1 MFRATLAVLAT
12 LSLTALC
19 QSADLKPDTYLV
31 GVAEIDITPKDPIRM
46 NGFGSRRDEFVGVN
60 HPVYARAISI
70 RHADDDEPLVLMT
83 VDVLGIT
90 AEHRAE
96 LVKRLQ
102 GKVTSERLAITA
114 THTHCGPMVSG
125 ANPTLFGVPIPDEH
139 LKHIDAYTATYL
151 DKLEQAALTALK
163 DPKPAHLYWGV
174 GTVGF
179 AKNRRPQ
186 PNGPTDHDL
195 PVLVVKDAKTATVRA
210 VYTGYACHC
219 TSLTHNKISG
229 DWAGYAAAGIGQAFP
244 GAVGLVS
251 IGCGADQNPDA
262 REPTDKDEAA
272 IVRGRMIVDEVKR
285 LAGGF
290 LAPIHGKPVCT
301 LKSISLPLADHPD
314 RKGWEKLA
322 EQKNAIGHHAR
333 VQLAK
338 LDKGEKL
345 ITSIDYPIQ
354 TWAFGESLAMVHL
367 PGEVVVDY
375 GLRLKGELDR
385 SRVWV
390 TGYANNNPC
399 YIPSERILKEGGY
412 EGGGA
417 MVYYDVPTMF
427 KPGLEEPIVK
437 EVKAQLPKFASPT
450 DASKLGGTKPFSPQ
464 QSLATLRVGAKMT
477 VDLVAAEPLVS
488 DPVAIAFGPDGKLW
502 VAEMLDYPSGKSGK
516 FEPGGRVRVLE
527 DTNGDGTFDTATTF
541 LDGLPFPTGVLP
553 YRTGVLVCAAP
564 DILYAEDTNADGKAD
579 KVTKLFS
586 GFGTGNY
593 QARVNGLAYGLDGWV
608 YGSCGLFGGEI
619 TSSKTGKKLALGD
632 RDFRINPDSGEIEPA
647 AGRTQQGRVRN
658 DWGDWFGCDNSNL
671 AWHYPLADHLVKRN
685 PFVPPPNPVVNL
697 APDNKLFPAR
707 APQLFNLSGA
717 GGRATA
723 ACGIGV
729 YRDAKLGAEF
739 TGNVFTCEPVN
750 LVVTRRVLKAN
761 GSTFTAERAA
771 AETDKEF
778 LAGTDPWFR
787 PVMATTGP
795 DGGLWVADMYR
806 FVIEHPRWIPPGE
819 LAKVDA
825 RAGAGLGRIYRVRPE
840 GDKPKAWPRLDKM
853 TTAELVAALDSPNG
867 WQRDMATEMLVW
879 KGDNKAALPLLKK
892 MVTESKRPEARLH
905 ALVTIDRLGESISDV
920 AKAALADPHSG
931 VRRQAVRLA
940 EELAYID
947 VNICAAVCK
956 LADDTDPLVRL
967 EVACAIATMRNE
979 LIAETLAK
987 LAVKDANDP
996 YIIAAVVGSL
1006 NRSTFS
1012 DFIARPELKELAA
1025 SPLLP
1030 KLITTAVGLS
1040 DDKALS
1046 VLLARVTTASD
1057 GKYAAWQFVAA
1068 ESVLDAWQRA
1078 AKGKEPPAD
1087 VVAMFAVAR
1096 TVATDAKAT
1105 DDVRAAAVRLLGR
1118 EKAKLADDIA
1128 TLSTLLGAKTPA
1140 PVQAAA
1146 VVSLARTADDKAAE
1160 ALMKGWGGYTPT
1172 VQGQVIS
1179 ALLGRP
1185 AWVPKVLENLGNG
1198 TLPPS
1203 AVSPGTRQALLTSPD
1218 AKVRSLAEKAFA
1230 GGVNADRAK
1239 VIAQYQQQLPKA
1251 GDVAKGKAVFA
1262 KTCAACHKLDG
1273 VGHSVGPDLAALANK
1288 SPEYMLAEILDPNR
1302 NLDNRYLEYV
1312 VNTTDGR
1319 TLNGLLANESA
1330 AGVTL
1335 RQADGKEVTV
1345 LRADFDGFK
1354 SLGRSLMPEGLEKD
1368 VPPAAMADLIAYLTH
1383 AQAPPKKL
1391 PGNTPAVVKPTDNRL
1406 SLPASAA
1413 EIRGDAI
1420 TFETDFGNI
1429 GFWHGAKDHAT
1440 WRVVLPA
1447 AGEFDVYIDF
1457 ACDDSSAGNPIAFDG
1472 GEPVIRSKV
1481 IGTGGWANYRLMR
1494 LGTFKLPAGESKL
1507 VMRPDADAV
1516 KGALIDL
1523 RTVLLVPKGQ
1533 KPDTVEVKPT
1543 PGGPESDKPTDIAK
1557 YLLDDTKPAAD
1568 RQAVIAKHPDKA
1580 AAILKAMAAT
1590 LPPDKEGYTTSWM
1603 WRVAIASGKRN
1614 NADELKAILDVS
1626 LPKKGE
1632 KLRDWQAV
1640 VVGGGVVNGIS
1651 LNDAWPGPRVLELI
1665 GKDMGLTERWNATLE
1680 AAVAMADDQAV
1691 RTSVR
1696 YDALRLIPLRGW
1708 KASGEQ
1714 LTKYLAKGTD
1724 AELQMGAVSGLVDV
1738 DAPEAT
1744 AALVGALSHL
1754 TGTNRELALKGL
1766 LRNDDRANALLD
1778 AVEKGGVK
1786 AAALGDATTKALLAS
1801 KSAKV
1806 KERAEKVLKK

>member
-1 MFRATLAVLAT
+1 MFRATLAVLTT

-19 QSADLKPDTYLV
+19 HSADVKPDAYLV

-70 RHADDDEPLVLMT
+70 RHAGDSEPLVLMT

-96 LVKRLQ
+96 LVKRLK
-102 GKVTSERLAITA
+102 GKVPSERLAITA

-125 ANPTLFGVPIPDEH
+125 ANPTLFGVPIPDDH
-139 LKHIDAYTATYL
+139 LKHIDAYTVTFL
-151 DKLEQAALTALK
+151 DKLEQAAVEALK

-174 GTVGF
+174 GSVGF
-179 AKNRRPQ
+179 AKNRRSQ

-195 PVLVVKDAKTATVRA
+195 PVLVVKDVKTAA
-210 VYTGYACHC
+210 VKAIYTGYACHC

-272 IVRGRMIVDEVKR
+272 VVRGRMIVDEVKR

-290 LAPIHGKPVCT
+290 LAPIQGKPVCV

-338 LDKGEKL
+338 LDNGEKL
-345 ITSIDYPIQ
+345 VTAIDYPIQ

-375 GLRLKGELDR
+375 GLRLKAELDR
-385 SRVWV
+385 RRVWV

-417 MVYYDVPTMF
+417 MVYYDVPTAF
-427 KPGLEEPIVK
+427 KPGLEDPIVK
-437 EVKAQLPKFASPT
+437 EVKTQLPKFASPT
-450 DASKLGGTKPFSPQ
+450 DASKLNGTRPLSPQ
-464 QSLATLRVGAKMT
+464 QSQSTLRVGPKLV

-502 VAEMLDYPSGKSGK
+502 AAEMLDYPSGKTGK
-516 FEPGGRVRVLE
+516 FEPGGRVRFLE
-527 DTNGDGTFDTATTF
+527 DTNGDGTFDTSTTF
-541 LDGLPFPTGVLP
+541 LDNIPFPTGVLP

-579 KVTKLFS
+579 KITKLFS

-619 TSSKTGKKLALGD
+619 TSSKTGKKLGLGD
-632 RDFRINPDSGEIEPA
+632 RDFRIKPDTGEIEPA

-671 AWHYPLADHLVKRN
+671 AWQYPLADHLVKRN
-685 PFVPPPNPVVNL
+685 PFVAPPNPVVNL
-697 APDNKLFPAR
+697 APDNKLFPPR
-707 APQLFNLSGA
+707 AIQLFNLSGV
-717 GGRATA
+717 GGRTTA

-750 LVVTRRVLKAN
+750 LVVTRRVLKPN

-771 AETDKEF
+771 GEAEKEF
-778 LAGTDPWFR
+778 LTSTDPWFR

-819 LAKVDA
+819 LAKVDP

-840 GDKPKAWPRLDKM
+840 GEKPKAWPRLDKM

-867 WQRDMATEMLVW
+867 WQRDMATEVLVW
-879 KGDNKAALPLLKK
+879 KADEAAVPLLVKLLA
-892 MVTESKRPEARLH
+892 VSDRPEARLH
-905 ALVTIDRLGESISDV
+905 AQNVLDRLGKYDPSI
-920 AKAALADPHSG
+920 ALVVLDDAHPG
-931 VRRQAVRLA
+931 VRRNAVRLA
-940 EELAYID
+940 ERFLNDHPAI
-947 VNICAAVCK
+947 ASAVAK
-956 LADDTDPLVRL
+956 LADDPDPQVRAQ
-967 EVACAIATMRNE
+967 VAFTLGTWANPQAGRVLAE
-979 LIAETLAK
+979 LAA
-987 LAVKDANDP
+987 KDAKDP
-996 YIIAAVVGSL
+996 YITAAVVSSL
-1006 NRSTFS
+1006 NKDTFA
-1012 DFIARPELKELAA
+1012 DFVNRPEVKGLMAT
-1025 SPLLP
+1025 PLLP
-1030 KLITTAVGLS
+1030 KLITTAVGLG

-1046 VLLARVTTASD
+1046 VLLAKVTTAD
-1057 GKYAAWQFVAA
+1057 GGKYEAWQFTAV
-1068 ESVLDAWQRA
+1068 ESVLDAWQRS
-1078 AKGKEPPAD
+1078 AKGKEPPAE
-1087 VVAMFAVAR
+1087 VTAMFASARAVA
-1096 TVATDAKAT
+1096 VDGKST
-1105 DDVRAAAVRLLGR
+1105 DDVRSAAVRLLGR
-1118 EKAKLADDIA
+1118 EKAKVPDDVTA
-1128 TLSTLLGAKTPA
+1128 LSTLLGAKTPA
-1140 PVQAAA
+1140 PVQSAA
-1146 VVSLARTADDKAAE
+1146 VGALARAADDKAAD
-1160 ALMKGWGGYTPT
+1160 ALMKGWSEYTPA
-1172 VQGQVIS
+1172 VQLQVVS

-1203 AVSPGTRQALLTSPD
+1203 AVPAATRQALLTSPD
-1218 AKVRSLAEKAFA
+1218 AKVRALAEKAFA
-1230 GGVNADRAK
+1230 GAVNADRAK
-1239 VIAQYQQQLPKA
+1239 VIAQYEQQLPKA

-1273 VGHSVGPDLAALANK
+1273 VGHAVGPDLAALANK
-1288 SPEYMLAEILDPNR
+1288 SAEYLLTEILDPNR

-1319 TLNGLLANESA
+1319 TLTGLLANESV

-1335 RQADGKEVTV
+1335 RQADGKEVAIV
-1345 LRADFDGFK
+1345 RADFDGFK

-1368 VPPAAMADLIAYLTH
+1368 VPPAAMADLIAYLTSSEV
-1383 AQAPPKKL
+1383 PPKKL

-1406 SLPASAA
+1406 SLPAAAA
-1413 EIRGDAI
+1413 EVRGDAI
-1420 TFETDFGNI
+1420 TFETEFGNI

-1457 ACDDSSAGNPIAFDG
+1457 ACDDSSAGNSIAFDG
-1472 GEPVIRSKV
+1472 GEPTIRSKV

-1533 KPDTVEVKPT
+1533 KPDTVEVKLKATEPA
-1543 PGGPESDKPTDIAK
+1543 SDKPADIVK

-1568 RQAVIAKHPDKA
+1568 RQTAVAKHLDKA
-1580 AAILKAMAAT
+1580 AAILKEMAAT

-1651 LNDAWPGPRVLELI
+1651 LNDAWPGPRVVELI
-1665 GKDMGLTERWNATLE
+1665 GKDAGLTERWNATLE
-1680 AAVAMADDQAV
+1680 AAVAMADDKAT
-1691 RTSVR
+1691 RTAVR

-1714 LTKYLAKGTD
+1714 LTKYLAKGTE

-1778 AVEKGGVK
+1778 AVEKGSVK

-1806 KERAEKVLKK
+1806 KDRAEKVLR

>member
-1 MFRATLAVLAT
+1 MLRSLLAVA
-12 LSLTALC
+12 SLTALC
-19 QSADLKPDTYLV
+19 HAADVKPDTYLV
-31 GVAEIDITPKDPIRM
+31 GVAEVEITPKDPIRM
-46 NGFGSRRDEFVGVN
+46 NGFGSRRDEHAGVN
-60 HPVYARAISI
+60 HPIYTRAVSI
-70 RHADDDEPLVLMT
+70 RHADDKETLVLMT

-96 LVKRLQ
+96 LVKRLK
-102 GKVTSERLAITA
+102 GKVSSERLAVTA

-125 ANPTLFGVPIPDEH
+125 ANPTLFGVPIPDDH
-139 LKHIDAYTATYL
+139 LKHIDAYTVTYL
-151 DKLEQAALTALK
+151 DKLEQAAVESLK
-163 DPKPAHLYWGV
+163 DPKPCHLYWGV

-179 AKNRRPQ
+179 AINRRTKG
-186 PNGPTDHDL
+186 GPTDHDL
-195 PVLVVKDAKTATVRA
+195 PVLVVKDAKSAAVKA

-229 DWAGYAAAGIGQAFP
+229 DWAGYAAAGIGKAFP

-262 REPTDKDEAA
+262 REPGDKDEAA
-272 IVRGRMIVDEVKR
+272 RVRGQMIADEVKR

-301 LKSISLPLADHPD
+301 LKAIDLPLADHPD

-338 LDKGEKL
+338 LDRGEKL
-345 ITSIDYPIQ
+345 MTSINYPIQ

-375 GLRLKGELDR
+375 GIRLKAELDR

-417 MVYYDVPTMF
+417 MVYYDVPTAF
-427 KPGLEEPIVK
+427 KPGLEEPIVA

-450 DASKLGGTKPFSPQ
+450 DGKKLGGTKPLSPQ
-464 QSLATLRVGAKMT
+464 QSLRTLRVGPKLA

-502 VAEMLDYPSGKSGK
+502 AAEMLDYPSGESGK
-516 FEPGGRVRVLE
+516 FEPGGRVRCLK
-527 DTNGDGTFDTATTF
+527 DTDGDGTFDTSTTF

-553 YRTGVLVCAAP
+553 WRSGVLVCAAP

-586 GFGTGNY
+586 GFGTENY
-593 QARVNGLAYGLDGWV
+593 QARVNSLAYGLDGWV
-608 YGSCGLFGGEI
+608 YGSCGLFGGTI
-619 TSSKTGKKLALGD
+619 TSHRTGKKLTLGD
-632 RDFRINPDSGEIEPA
+632 RDFRIKPDTGEIEPA
-647 AGRTQQGRVRN
+647 TGRTQQGRVRN

-671 AWHYPLADHLVKRN
+671 AWHYPLADDMVKRN
-685 PFVPPPNPVVNL
+685 PFVAPPNPVVNL
-697 APDNKLFPAR
+697 APDNKVFPAR
-707 APQLFNLSGA
+707 APQLFNLSGVS
-717 GGRATA
+717 GRATA
-723 ACGIGV
+723 ACGVGV
-729 YRDAKLGAEF
+729 YRDTTLGAEF

-750 LVVTRRVLKAN
+750 LVVTRRVLKPN
-761 GSTFTAERAA
+761 GATFTAERAA
-771 AETDKEF
+771 AEKESEF

-819 LAKVDA
+819 LAKVDP

-840 GDKPKAWPRLDKM
+840 GEQPKAWPRLDTM
-853 TTAELVAALDSPNG
+853 TTAELVSALDSPNG
-867 WQRDMATEMLVW
+867 WQRDMATEMLAW
-879 KGDNKAALPLLKK
+879 KADNAAVPLLVKVLDAK
-892 MVTESKRPEARLH
+892 RPQARMHAMVTL
-905 ALVTIDRLGESISDV
+905 DRLGGLD
-920 AKAALADPHSG
+920 KQHLWNALHETHPG
-931 VRRQAVRLA
+931 VKRTAVRLA
-940 EELAYID
+940 GRFLND
-947 VNICAAVCK
+947 QPAVANTVAK
-956 LADDTDPLVRL
+956 LADDPDPQVRL
-967 EVACAIATMRNE
+967 QVAYAVGGWADRR
-979 LIAETLAK
+979 AGGVLAK
-987 LAVKDANDP
+987 LAVKDAKDP
-996 YIIAAVVGSL
+996 YLIAAVVSSL
-1006 NRSTFS
+1006 NMDTFGGFATS
-1012 DFIARPELKELAA
+1012 PAA
-1025 SPLLP
+1025 LHPALLP
-1030 KLITTAVGLS
+1030 KLITTAVGLG

-1046 VLLARVTTASD
+1046 VLLGKVTTAEK
-1057 GKYAAWQFVAA
+1057 GTYAAWQFTAA

-1078 AKGKEPPAD
+1078 AKGKEPPAE
-1087 VVAMFAVAR
+1087 VTTMLAVAR
-1096 TVATDAKAT
+1096 TLAVDGKAG

-1118 EKAKLADDIA
+1118 EKARVADDIVV
-1128 TLSTLLGAKTPA
+1128 LSTLLGPKTPA

-1146 VVSLARTADDKAAE
+1146 VVALTRTADDKAADS
-1160 ALMKGWGGYTPT
+1160 LIKGWGGYTPA
-1172 VQGQVIS
+1172 VQGQVMS
-1179 ALLGRP
+1179 ALLGRA
-1185 AWVPKVLENLGNG
+1185 AWVPKVLENLGTG

-1218 AKVRSLAEKAFA
+1218 AKVRALAERAFA
-1230 GGVNADRAK
+1230 GAVNADRAK
-1239 VIAQYQQQLPKA
+1239 VIATYTQQLPKA
-1251 GDVAKGKAVFA
+1251 GDVTKGKAVFA
-1262 KTCAACHKLDG
+1262 KTCGTCHKLDG
-1273 VGHSVGPDLAALANK
+1273 VGHAVGPDLAALANK
-1288 SPEYMLAEILDPNR
+1288 SPEYLLAEILDPSR

-1335 RQADGKEVTV
+1335 RQADGKEVTI

-1354 SLGRSLMPEGLEKD
+1354 SSGKSLMPEGLEKD
-1368 VPPAAMADLIAYLTH
+1368 VTPAAMSDLIAYLTSSE
-1383 AQAPPKKL
+1383 APPKKL
-1391 PGNTPAVVKPTDNRL
+1391 PGNTPAVVKATDSRL
-1406 SLPASAA
+1406 TLPATAA
-1413 EIRGDAI
+1413 EVRGSEI

-1429 GFWHGAKDHAT
+1429 GYWHGAKDHVT

-1457 ACDDSSAGNPIAFDG
+1457 ACDDGSAGNPIAFAG
-1472 GEPVIRSKV
+1472 GDPTIRSKV

-1507 VMRPDADAV
+1507 VMRPDADVV

-1533 KPDTVEVKPT
+1533 KPETVAVQPKATEPA
-1543 PGGPESDKPTDIAK
+1543 SDKPADIAK
-1557 YLLDDTKPAAD
+1557 FLLDESKPAAD
-1568 RQAVIAKHPDKA
+1568 RQAAVAKHLDKA
-1580 AAILKAMAAT
+1580 AAILKEMAAT
-1590 LPPDKEGYTTSWM
+1590 LPPDKEGYVTSWM

-1651 LNDAWPGPRVLELI
+1651 LEHGWPGPRVTELI
-1665 GKDMGLTERWNATLE
+1665 GKDAAVSERWAATLE
-1680 AAVAMADDQAV
+1680 AAVTMADDKAT
-1691 RTSVR
+1691 RTAVR

-1714 LTKYLAKGTD
+1714 LAKYLAKGTD

-1744 AALVGALSHL
+1744 AALVGALGHL

-1766 LRNDDRANALLD
+1766 LRGDDRANALLD
-1778 AVEKGGVK
+1778 AVEKGAVK
-1786 AAALGDATTKALLAS
+1786 KEALGDATTKALLES

-1806 KERAEKVLKK
+1806 KDRAAKVLR

>member
-1 MFRATLAVLAT
+1 MLRSLLLLA
-12 LSLTALC
+12 SLTALC
-19 QSADLKPDTYLV
+19 HAADVKPDTYLV

-46 NGFGSRRDEFVGVN
+46 NGFGSRRDEHAGVN
-60 HPVYARAISI
+60 HPIYARAISI
-70 RHADDDEPLVLMT
+70 RQSDDTEPLVLMT

-96 LVKRLQ
+96 LVKRLK
-102 GKVTSERLAITA
+102 GKVSSERLAITA

-125 ANPTLFGVPIPDEH
+125 ANPTLFGVPIPDDH
-139 LKHIDAYTATYL
+139 LKHIDAYTKTYL
-151 DKLEQAALTALK
+151 DKLEQAAVEALK

-195 PVLVVKDAKTATVRA
+195 PVLVVKDAKTAAVKA

-229 DWAGYAAAGIGQAFP
+229 DWAGYAAAGIGKLFP

-272 IVRGRMIVDEVKR
+272 RVRGQMIADEVKR

-290 LAPIHGKPVCT
+290 LAPIQGKPACA

-345 ITSIDYPIQ
+345 MTAIDYPIQ

-375 GLRLKGELDR
+375 GLRLKAELDR
-385 SRVWV
+385 SRVWI

-417 MVYYDVPTMF
+417 MIYYDVPTVF
-427 KPGLEEPIVK
+427 KPGLEDPIVK
-437 EVKAQLPKFASPT
+437 EVKAQVPKFASPT
-450 DASKLGGTKPFSPQ
+450 EASKLGGTKPLSPQ
-464 QSLATLRVGAKMT
+464 QSLSTLRVGPKLV

-502 VAEMLDYPSGKSGK
+502 AAEMMDYPSGKTGN
-516 FEPGGRVRVLE
+516 FEPGGRVRFLE
-527 DTNGDGTFDTATTF
+527 DTNGDGTFDTSTTF

-564 DILYAEDTNADGKAD
+564 DILYAEDTNGDGKAD
-579 KVTKLFS
+579 TVTKLFS

-593 QARVNGLAYGLDGWV
+593 QARVNSLAYGLDGWI

-619 TSSKTGKKLALGD
+619 TSSKTRKKLALGD
-632 RDFRINPDSGEIEPA
+632 RDFRIKPDTGEIEPA
-647 AGRTQQGRVRN
+647 TGRTQHGRVRN

-685 PFVPPPNPVVNL
+685 PFVAPPNPVVNL

-707 APQLFNLSGA
+707 APQLFNLSGV

-750 LVVTRRVLKAN
+750 LCVTRRVLKPN

-771 AETDKEF
+771 TDADREF
-778 LAGTDPWFR
+778 LAGADPWFR

-819 LAKVDA
+819 LAKVDP

-840 GDKPKAWPRLDKM
+840 GEKPKAWPRLDKM

-867 WQRDMATEMLVW
+867 WVRDMATEMLAW
-879 KGDNKAALPLLKK
+879 KADKGAVPLLVKLLDA
-892 MVTESKRPEARLH
+892 KRPETKLH
-905 ALVTIDRLGESISDV
+905 ALATVDRLGGLE
-920 AKAALADPHSG
+920 KQHLWNALKDPHPG
-931 VRRQAVRLA
+931 VKRTAVRLT
-940 EELAYID
+940 ERFLND
-947 VNICAAVCK
+947 QPAVANTVAK
-956 LADDTDPLVRL
+956 LVDDPDPQVRL
-967 EVACAIATMRNE
+967 LVAYTLGAWADPR
-979 LIAETLAK
+979 AGGVLAK
-987 LAVKDANDP
+987 LAAKDKADP
-996 YIIAAVVGSL
+996 YLVAAVVSSL
-1006 NRSTFS
+1006 NKDTFAGFVGS
-1012 DFIARPELKELAA
+1012 PAA
-1025 SPLLP
+1025 LDPALLP
-1030 KLITTAVGLS
+1030 RLIATAVGLG
-1040 DDKALS
+1040 DDRALS
-1046 VLLARVTTASD
+1046 VLLAKATTPTG
-1057 GKYAAWQFVAA
+1057 GKYAAWQFTAA

-1087 VVAMFAVAR
+1087 VVKMFVSAR
-1096 TVATDAKAT
+1096 TVATDATAA
-1105 DDVRAAAVRLLGR
+1105 DDSRAAAVRLLGR
-1118 EKAKLADDIA
+1118 ETVKLPDDIA

-1140 PVQAAA
+1140 PVQSAA
-1146 VVSLARTADDKAAE
+1146 VVALARTADGKAAE
-1160 ALMKGWGGYTPT
+1160 VLMKGWGGYTPAA
-1172 VQGQVIS
+1172 QSQVIS

-1185 AWVPKVLENLGNG
+1185 AWVPKVLENLANG

-1218 AKVRSLAEKAFA
+1218 AKVRALAEKAFA
-1230 GGVNADRAK
+1230 GAVNADRAK
-1239 VIAQYQQQLPKA
+1239 VISNYMGAMPKA
-1251 GDVAKGKAVFA
+1251 GDVPKGKAVFA
-1262 KTCAACHKLDG
+1262 KTCAACHKLDD
-1273 VGHSVGPDLAALANK
+1273 VGHAVGPDLAALANK
-1288 SPEYMLAEILDPNR
+1288 SPEYLLTEILDPNR

-1319 TLNGLLANESA
+1319 TLNGLLANETA

-1354 SLGRSLMPEGLEKD
+1354 TSGRSLMPEGLEKD
-1368 VPPAAMADLIAYLTH
+1368 VPATAMIDLLAYLTSSEV
-1383 AQAPPKKL
+1383 PPKKL
-1391 PGNTPAVVKPTDNRL
+1391 PGNTPAVVKATDNRL
-1406 SLPASAA
+1406 TLPAAAA
-1413 EIRGDAI
+1413 EVRGGQL
-1420 TFETDFGNI
+1420 TFETEFGNL
-1429 GFWHGAKDHAT
+1429 GMWHGAKDHAT

-1457 ACDDSSAGNPIAFDG
+1457 ACDDASAGNPIAFDG
-1472 GEPVIRSKV
+1472 GEPTIRSKV

-1533 KPDTVEVKPT
+1533 KPDTVKVPPPT
-1543 PGGPESDKPTDIAK
+1543 PTEPASDKPADIAK
-1557 YLLDDTKPAAD
+1557 FLSDESKPAAD
-1568 RQAVIAKHPDKA
+1568 RQAAVTKHLDKA
-1580 AAILKAMAAT
+1580 AAILKEMATA
-1590 LPPDKEGYTTSWM
+1590 LPPDKEGYTTGWM

-1640 VVGGGVVNGIS
+1640 VVGGGVVNGVS
-1651 LNDAWPGPRVLELI
+1651 MEHGWPGPRIAELI
-1665 GKDMGLTERWNATLE
+1665 GQDAGLLERWNATLE
-1680 AAVAMADDQAV
+1680 AAVALADDKAT
-1691 RTSVR
+1691 RNAVR

-1714 LTKYLAKGTD
+1714 LTKYLAKGTE

-1766 LRNDDRANALLD
+1766 LRGDDRANALLD

-1786 AAALGDATTKALLAS
+1786 KDALGEGTVKGLLGA

-1806 KERAEKVLKK
+1806 KERAAKVLR

>member
-1 MFRATLAVLAT
+1 MFRATLAVLT
-12 LSLTALC
+12 VLSLTPLC
-19 QSADLKPDTYLV
+19 RATDVKPDTYLV
-31 GVAEIDITPKDPIRM
+31 GVAEVDITPKDPIRM
-46 NGFGSRRDEFVGVN
+46 NGFGSRRDEHIGVN
-60 HPVYARAISI
+60 HPIYARAISI
-70 RHADDDEPLVLMT
+70 RHADDKEPLVLIT

-90 AEHRAE
+90 AQHRAE
-96 LVKRLQ
+96 LVKRLK
-102 GKVTSERLAITA
+102 GKVSSERFAITA

-139 LKHIDAYTATYL
+139 LKHIDAYTVTYL
-151 DKLEQAALTALK
+151 DKLEQAAVEALK
-163 DPKPAHLYWGV
+163 DPKPAHLYWGI

-179 AKNRRPQ
+179 ARNRRPQ

-195 PVLVVKDAKTATVRA
+195 PVLVAKDAKTAAVKA

-219 TSLTHNKISG
+219 TSLTHNRISG
-229 DWAGYAAAGIGQAFP
+229 DWAGYAAAGISKAFP

-251 IGCGADQNPDA
+251 IGTGADQNPDA

-272 IVRGRMIVDEVKR
+272 AVRGRMIADEVKR
-285 LAGGF
+285 LVSGY
-290 LAPIHGKPVCT
+290 LAPVSGKPTCT
-301 LKSISLPLADHPD
+301 LKSIDLPLADHPD

-338 LDKGEKL
+338 LDKDEKL
-345 ITSIDYPIQ
+345 MTSVDYPIQ

-375 GLRLKGELDR
+375 GLRLKAELDR
-385 SRVWV
+385 SRVWI
-390 TGYANNNPC
+390 TAYANNNPC

-417 MVYYDVPTMF
+417 MVYYDMPTIF

-450 DASKLGGTKPFSPQ
+450 DAAKLGGTKPLSPQ
-464 QSLATLRVGAKMT
+464 QSLKATRVGAKMV
-477 VDLVAAEPLVS
+477 VDLVAAEPLVN

-502 VAEMLDYPSGKSGK
+502 AAEMLDYPSGKTGK
-516 FEPGGRVRVLE
+516 FEPGGRVRFLE
-527 DTNGDGTFDTATTF
+527 DTNGDGTFDTSTTF

-553 YRTGVLVCAAP
+553 WRKGVLICAAP
-564 DILYAEDTNADGKAD
+564 DIIYAEDTDSDGKAD
-579 KVTKLFS
+579 KITKLFS
-586 GFGTGNY
+586 GFGTENY
-593 QARVNGLAYGLDGWV
+593 QARVNSLAYGLDGWV
-608 YGSCGLFGGEI
+608 YGSCGLFGGTI
-619 TSSKTGKKLALGD
+619 TSHKTGKKLILGD
-632 RDFRINPDSGEIEPA
+632 RDFRINPDTGEIEPA
-647 AGRTQQGRVRN
+647 TGRTQQGRVRN

-671 AWHYPLADHLVKRN
+671 AWHYPLAEHMVRRN
-685 PFVPPPNPVVNL
+685 PFVAPPNPVVNL

-707 APQLFNLSGA
+707 APQLFNLSGV

-729 YRDAKLGAEF
+729 YRDDKLGAEF
-739 TGNVFTCEPVN
+739 TGNLFTCEPVN

-771 AETDKEF
+771 TDADKEF
-778 LAGTDPWFR
+778 LASLDPWFR

-806 FVIEHPRWIPPGE
+806 YVIEHPRWIPPGE
-819 LAKVDA
+819 LAKVDP

-840 GDKPKAWPRLDKM
+840 GEAPKAWPRLDKM

-867 WQRDMATEMLVW
+867 WQRDMATEMLAW
-879 KGDNKAALPLLKK
+879 KEDKGAVPLLVKLLDA
-892 MVTESKRPEARLH
+892 KRPEARLH
-905 ALVTIDRLGESISDV
+905 AIVTLDRFGKYDSAV
-920 AKAALADPHSG
+920 AKTALADPHPG
-931 VRRQAVRLA
+931 VRRHAVRLA
-940 EELAYID
+940 AELAYLD
-947 VNICAAVCK
+947 LPICGTVCK
-956 LADDTDPLVRL
+956 LADDPDPLVRL
-967 EVACAIATMRNE
+967 EVACAIATVRN
-979 LIAETLAK
+979 AQTGETLAK
-987 LAVKDANDP
+987 LAAKDAKDP
-996 YIIAAVVGSL
+996 YTTAAVVSSL
-1006 NRSTFS
+1006 NRTTFS
-1012 DFIARPELKELAA
+1012 DFVSRPEVKELAGT
-1025 SPLLP
+1025 SLLP
-1030 KLITTAVGLS
+1030 KLITTAVGLGN
-1040 DDKALS
+1040 DKALS
-1046 VLLARVTTASD
+1046 VLLSKVTTAD
-1057 GKYAAWQFVAA
+1057 GGKYAAWQFTAA

-1087 VVAMFAVAR
+1087 VVAMFATAR
-1096 TVATDAKAT
+1096 AIAADGKAADILRT
-1105 DDVRAAAVRLLGR
+1105 AAVRLLGR
-1118 EKAKLADDIA
+1118 EKSKLADDIA
-1128 TLSTLLGAKTPA
+1128 TLSALLGARTPA
-1140 PVQAAA
+1140 PVQASA
-1146 VVSLARTADDKAAE
+1146 VFALARTADDKAAD
-1160 ALMKGWGGYTPT
+1160 ALVKGWSGYSPAI
-1172 VQGQVIS
+1172 QGQVIS
-1179 ALLGRP
+1179 ALLGRS

-1218 AKVRSLAEKAFA
+1218 AKIKALAEKAFA
-1230 GGVNADRAK
+1230 GAVNADRAK
-1239 VIAQYQQQLPKA
+1239 VIATYMQQVPKA
-1251 GDVAKGKAVFA
+1251 GDVTKGKAVFA
-1262 KTCAACHKLDG
+1262 KTCSPCHKLDG

-1288 SPEYMLAEILDPNR
+1288 SSEYLLTEVFDPNR

-1335 RQADGKEVTV
+1335 RQADGKEITI

-1354 SLGRSLMPEGLEKD
+1354 SSGRSLMPEGLEKD
-1368 VPPAAMADLIAYLTH
+1368 VPPAAMADLIAYLTSSEV
-1383 AQAPPKKL
+1383 PPKKL
-1391 PGNTPAVVKPTDNRL
+1391 PGNTPAVVKTTDNRL
-1406 SLPASAA
+1406 TLPAAAA
-1413 EIRGDAI
+1413 ELRGSDI
-1420 TFETDFGNI
+1420 TFETEFGNI
-1429 GFWHGAKDHAT
+1429 GYWHGAKDHAA

-1457 ACDDSSAGNPIAFDG
+1457 ACDDGSAGNAIAFDG
-1472 GEPVIRSKV
+1472 GEPTIRSKV
-1481 IGTGGWANYRLMR
+1481 ISTGGWANYRLMR
-1494 LGTFKLPAGESKL
+1494 LGTFKLPIGESKL
-1507 VMRPDADAV
+1507 VLRPDADAV

-1533 KPDTVEVKPT
+1533 KPDTVKVPAKP
-1543 PGGPESDKPTDIAK
+1543 PEPASDKPADIAK
-1557 YLLDDTKPAAD
+1557 YLLDETKPAAD
-1568 RQAVIAKHPDKA
+1568 RQAAVAKHLDKA
-1580 AAILKAMAAT
+1580 AAILKEMAAT
-1590 LPPDKEGYTTSWM
+1590 LPADKEGYTTSWM

-1614 NADELKAILDVS
+1614 NADELKAILDVA

-1651 LNDAWPGPRVLELI
+1651 LEHGWPGPRIVELL
-1665 GKDMGLTERWNATLE
+1665 GKDAGLMERWNATLE
-1680 AAVAMADDQAV
+1680 AAVAMVDDKAT

-1696 YDALRLIPLRGW
+1696 YDALRLIPLRSW

-1738 DAPEAT
+1738 NAPEAT
-1744 AALVGALSHL
+1744 VALVGALSHL

-1766 LRNDDRANALLD
+1766 LRSDERANALLD
-1778 AVEKGGVK
+1778 AVEKGAVK
-1786 AAALGDATTKALLAS
+1786 VEAVGEATTKALLAS

-1806 KERAEKVLKK
+1806 KERAEKVLR

>member
-1 MFRATLAVLAT
+1 MFRATLAVLAV
-12 LSLTALC
+12 LSLTPLC
-19 QSADLKPDTYLV
+19 HAADVKPDTYLV

-46 NGFGSRRDEFVGVN
+46 NGFGSRRDEHVGVN
-60 HPVYARAISI
+60 HPIYARAISI
-70 RHADDDEPLVLMT
+70 RHADDKEPLVLMT

-96 LVKRLQ
+96 LVKRLK
-102 GKVTSERLAITA
+102 GKVSSERLAITA

-139 LKHIDAYTATYL
+139 LKHIDAYTTTYL
-151 DKLEQAALTALK
+151 DNLEKAALEALK

-195 PVLVVKDAKTATVRA
+195 PVLVVKDAKTSAVKA

-229 DWAGYAAAGIGQAFP
+229 DWAGYAAAGIGKAFP

-262 REPTDKDEAA
+262 REPGDKDEAA
-272 IVRGRMIVDEVKR
+272 RVRGQMIADEVKK
-285 LAGGF
+285 LAAGF
-290 LAPIHGKPVCT
+290 LAPIQGKPVCT
-301 LKSISLPLADHPD
+301 LKPISLPLADHPD

-345 ITSIDYPIQ
+345 ITAIDYPIQ
-354 TWAFGESLAMVHL
+354 TWAFGESLAMVYL

-375 GLRLKGELDR
+375 GLRLKAELDR

-437 EVKAQLPKFASPT
+437 EVKGQLPKFASPRE
-450 DASKLGGTKPFSPQ
+450 ASKLGGTKPLSPQ
-464 QSLATLRVGAKMT
+464 QSLATLRVGPKMV

-502 VAEMLDYPSGKSGK
+502 AAEMLDYPSGKTGQ

-527 DTNGDGTFDTATTF
+527 DTNGDGTFDTSTTF

-553 YRTGVLVCAAP
+553 WRTGVLICAAP
-564 DILYAEDTNADGKAD
+564 DILYAEDTDGDGKAD
-579 KVTKLFS
+579 KITKLFS

-593 QARVNGLAYGLDGWV
+593 QARVNSLAYGLDGWV
-608 YGSCGLFGGEI
+608 YGSCGLFGGDI
-619 TSSKTGKKLALGD
+619 KSSKTGKTLKLGD
-632 RDFRINPDSGEIEPA
+632 RDFRINPDTGDLEPA
-647 AGRTQQGRVRN
+647 TGRTQHGRVRN

-671 AWHYPLADHLVKRN
+671 AWHYPLAEDRVRRN
-685 PFVPPPNPVVNL
+685 PFVAPPNPVVNL

-707 APQLFNLSGA
+707 APQLFNLSGV

-729 YRDAKLGAEF
+729 YRDAKLGADF

-750 LVVTRRVLKAN
+750 LVVTRRVLKPN
-761 GSTFTAERAA
+761 GTTFTAERAA
-771 AETDKEF
+771 TDADREF

-787 PVMATTGP
+787 PVMATTCP

-819 LAKVDA
+819 LAKVDP

-840 GDKPKAWPRLDKM
+840 GEQPKAWPRLDKM

-867 WQRDMATEMLVW
+867 WQRDMASEMLGWRADKSAV
-879 KGDNKAALPLLKK
+879 PLLVKLLDA
-892 MVTESKRPEARLH
+892 KRPETKLH
-905 ALVTIDRLGESISDV
+905 SLATLDRFGGLEKQHLWNV
-920 AKAALADPHSG
+920 LKDPHPS
-931 VRRQAVRLA
+931 VKRTAVRLA
-940 EELAYID
+940 ERFLND
-947 VNICAAVCK
+947 HPAVANAVAK
-956 LADDTDPLVRL
+956 LADDPDPQVRL
-967 EVACAIATMRNE
+967 QVAYTVGTWADPRAGGVLARLAT
-979 LIAETLAK
+979 
-987 LAVKDANDP
+987 KDKGDP
-996 YIIAAVVGSL
+996 YIVAAVVSSL
-1006 NRSTFS
+1006 NKETFAGFVGTANI
-1012 DFIARPELKELAA
+1012 DPA
-1025 SPLLP
+1025 LLP
-1030 KLITTAVGLS
+1030 RLITTAVGLG

-1046 VLLARVTTASD
+1046 VLLSKVTTPTG
-1057 GKYAAWQFVAA
+1057 GKFAAWQFSAA

-1078 AKGKEPPAD
+1078 SKGKEPPAE
-1087 VVAMFAVAR
+1087 VVAMFASAR
-1096 TVATDAKAT
+1096 TVAVDGKAG

-1118 EKAKLADDIA
+1118 EKAKVADDIA
-1128 TLSTLLGAKTPA
+1128 TLATLLGARTPA
-1140 PVQAAA
+1140 PVQSSA
-1146 VVSLARTADDKAAE
+1146 VVALARTSDDKAAD
-1160 ALMKGWGGYTPT
+1160 ALMKGWGGYTPA
-1172 VQGQVIS
+1172 VQSQVIS
-1179 ALLGRP
+1179 ALVGRP
-1185 AWVPKVLENLGNG
+1185 AWVPKVLENLANG

-1218 AKVRSLAEKAFA
+1218 VKIRTLAEKAFA
-1230 GGVNADRAK
+1230 GAVNADRAK
-1239 VIAQYQQQLPKA
+1239 VIVTYTQQLPKA
-1251 GDVAKGKAVFA
+1251 GDVAKGKAVFT

-1273 VGHSVGPDLAALANK
+1273 VGHAVGPDLAALANK
-1288 SPEYMLAEILDPNR
+1288 SPDYLLAEILDPNR

-1319 TLNGLLANESA
+1319 TLNGLLANEGA

-1335 RQADGKEVTV
+1335 RQADGREVTV

-1354 SLGRSLMPEGLEKD
+1354 TSGKSLMPEGMEKD
-1368 VPPAAMADLIAYLTH
+1368 VSPAAMADLIAYLTSSEV
-1383 AQAPPKKL
+1383 PPKKL
-1391 PGNTPAVVKPTDNRL
+1391 PGNTPAVVKATDNRL

-1413 EIRGDAI
+1413 EIRGGDI
-1420 TFETDFGNI
+1420 TFETDHGNI
-1429 GFWHGAKDHAT
+1429 GYWHGAKDHAT

-1457 ACDDSSAGNPIAFDG
+1457 ACDDTSAGNPIAFDG
-1472 GEPVIRSKV
+1472 GEPIIRSKV

-1516 KGALIDL
+1516 KGAIIDL

-1533 KPDTVEVKPT
+1533 KPDTVKVPPATPT
-1543 PGGPESDKPTDIAK
+1543 EPASDKPADIAK
-1557 YLLDDTKPAAD
+1557 FLLDETKPAAD
-1568 RQAVIAKHPDKA
+1568 RQAAVTKHLDKA
-1580 AAILKAMAAT
+1580 AAILKEMATA
-1590 LPPDKEGYTTSWM
+1590 LPPDKEGYTTGWM

-1640 VVGGGVVNGIS
+1640 VVGGGVVNGVS
-1651 LNDAWPGPRVLELI
+1651 MEHGWPGPRIAELI
-1665 GKDMGLTERWNATLE
+1665 GKDAGLLGRWNATLE
-1680 AAVAMADDQAV
+1680 AAVAMADDKAT
-1691 RTSVR
+1691 RTAVR

-1714 LTKYLAKGTD
+1714 LTRYLAKGTE
-1724 AELQMGAVSGLVDV
+1724 AEVQMGAVSGLVDV

-1766 LRNDDRANALLD
+1766 LRGDDRANALLD
-1778 AVEKGGVK
+1778 AVEKGSVK
-1786 AAALGDATTKALLAS
+1786 KEALGEATTKALLES

-1806 KERAEKVLKK
+1806 KERAAKVLR

>member
-1 MFRATLAVLAT
+1 MSRSLLAVLIV
-12 LSLTALC
+12 LSLTAVC
-19 QSADLKPDTYLV
+19 HSADVQPDTYLV
-31 GVAEIDITPKDPIRM
+31 GVVEIDITPKDPIRM
-46 NGFGSRRDEFVGVN
+46 NGFGSRRDEFSGVN

-70 RHADDDEPLVLMT
+70 RHADDQEPLVLIT

-96 LVKRLQ
+96 LVKRLK
-102 GKVTSERLAITA
+102 GKVTSERLAVTA

-125 ANPTLFGVPIPDEH
+125 ANPTIFGVPIPDEH

-151 DKLEQAALTALK
+151 DKLEQAAVEALK

-174 GTVGF
+174 GSVGF

-210 VYTGYACHC
+210 IYTGYACHC

-290 LAPIHGKPVCT
+290 LAPIHGKPVCV
-301 LKSISLPLADHPD
+301 LKPISLPLADHPD

-345 ITSIDYPIQ
+345 MTVIDYPIQ

-417 MVYYDVPTMF
+417 MIYYDVPTMF

-450 DASKLGGTKPFSPQ
+450 DATKLGGTKPLSPQ
-464 QSLATLRVGAKMT
+464 QSLASLRVGAKMT

-488 DPVAIAFGPDGKLW
+488 DPVAIACGPDGKLW
-502 VAEMLDYPSGKSGK
+502 AAEMLDYPSGKTGK
-516 FEPGGRVRVLE
+516 FEPGGRVRFLE
-527 DTNGDGTFDTATTF
+527 DTNGDGTFDTSTTF

-553 YRTGVLVCAAP
+553 WRTGVLICAAP

-619 TSSKTGKKLALGD
+619 TSSKTGKKLTLGD
-632 RDFRINPDSGEIEPA
+632 RDFRIKPDTGEIEPA

-671 AWHYPLADHLVKRN
+671 AWHYPLAEHLVKRN
-685 PFVPPPNPVVNL
+685 PFVAPPNPVVNL

-707 APQLFNLSGA
+707 APQLFNLSGV

-729 YRDAKLGAEF
+729 YRDTKLGAEF
-739 TGNVFTCEPVN
+739 TGNLFTCEPVN
-750 LVVTRRVLKAN
+750 LVVTRRVLKPN

-771 AETDKEF
+771 TDADREF

-787 PVMATTGP
+787 PVMATAGP

-840 GDKPKAWPRLDKM
+840 GERPKAWPRLDKM

-867 WQRDMATEMLVW
+867 WQRDMATEMLAW
-879 KGDNKAALPLLKK
+879 KADKDAAPLLKK
-892 MVTESKRPEARLH
+892 LVAVSDRPEARLH
-905 ALVTIDRLGESISDV
+905 AQNVLDRLGKYDPSI
-920 AKAALADPHSG
+920 ALAVLDDAHPG
-931 VRRQAVRLA
+931 VRRNAVRLA
-940 EELAYID
+940 ERFLNDHPAIAST
-947 VNICAAVCK
+947 VAK
-956 LADDTDPLVRL
+956 LADDPDPQVRL
-967 EVACAIATMRNE
+967 QVAFTLSTWANPQAGRVLAE
-979 LIAETLAK
+979 LAAQDAK
-987 LAVKDANDP
+987 DP
-996 YIIAAVVGSL
+996 YIIAAVVSSL
-1006 NRSTFS
+1006 NKETFA
-1012 DFIARPELKELAA
+1012 DFVSRPEMKELAA

-1030 KLITTAVGLS
+1030 KLITTAVGLG

-1046 VLLARVTTASD
+1046 VLLSKVTTASD
-1057 GKYAAWQFVAA
+1057 GKYAAWQFTAA

-1078 AKGKEPPAD
+1078 AKGKEPAAE
-1087 VVAMFAVAR
+1087 VVAMFAAAR
-1096 TVATDAKAT
+1096 TVAVDGKASGDSRT
-1105 DDVRAAAVRLLGR
+1105 AATRLLGR
-1118 EKAKLADDIA
+1118 EKAKVADDIA

-1146 VVSLARTADDKAAE
+1146 VFTLARTADDKAAD
-1160 ALMKGWGGYTPT
+1160 ALMKGWGGYTPA

-1179 ALLGRP
+1179 ALLGRS
-1185 AWVPKVLENLGNG
+1185 AWVPKVLESLGSG

-1218 AKVRSLAEKAFA
+1218 AKVRALAEKAFA
-1230 GGVNADRAK
+1230 GAVNADRAK
-1239 VIAQYQQQLPKA
+1239 VIATYMGSMPKA
-1251 GDVAKGKAVFA
+1251 GDVPKGKAVFG

-1288 SPEYMLAEILDPNR
+1288 SPEYLLTEVLDPNR

-1312 VNTTDGR
+1312 VHTTDGR

-1335 RQADGKEVTV
+1335 RQADGKEVTI

-1354 SLGRSLMPEGLEKD
+1354 SSGRSLMPEGLEKD
-1368 VPPAAMADLIAYLTH
+1368 VPPAAMADLIAYLTSSEV
-1383 AQAPPKKL
+1383 PPKKL
-1391 PGNTPAVVKPTDNRL
+1391 PGNTPGVVKATDNRL
-1406 SLPASAA
+1406 SLPAAAA
-1413 EIRGDAI
+1413 EIRGGDI
-1420 TFETDFGNI
+1420 TFEADHGNI
-1429 GFWHGAKDHAT
+1429 GYWHGAKDHVT
-1440 WRVVLPA
+1440 WKVVLPA

-1457 ACDDSSAGNPIAFDG
+1457 ACADDSAGNPIALDG

-1481 IGTGGWANYRLMR
+1481 IGTGTWANYRLMR

-1507 VMRPDADAV
+1507 VVRPDGDAV

-1533 KPDTVEVKPT
+1533 KPDTVEVKPA
-1543 PGGPESDKPTDIAK
+1543 GPESDKPADIAK

-1568 RQAVIAKHPDKA
+1568 RQAAVAKHLDKA
-1580 AAILKAMAAT
+1580 AAILKEMAAT

-1651 LNDAWPGPRVLELI
+1651 LGDAWPGPRVIELI
-1665 GKDMGLTERWNATLE
+1665 SKDTGLLERWNAALE
-1680 AAVAMADDQAV
+1680 AATSMADDKAT

-1708 KASGEQ
+1708 TASGEQ

-1744 AALVGALSHL
+1744 SVLVGALSHL

-1766 LRNDDRANALLD
+1766 LRSDERASALLD
-1778 AVEKGGVK
+1778 AVEKGNVK
-1786 AAALGDATTKALLAS
+1786 AEALGEATTKALLAS

-1806 KERAEKVLKK
+1806 KERADKVLR

>member
-1 MFRATLAVLAT
+1 MFRATLAVLAVLCLT
-12 LSLTALC
+12 GLSRA
-19 QSADLKPDTYLV
+19 ADVKPDTYLV
-31 GVAEIDITPKDPIRM
+31 GVAEVDITPKDPVRM
-46 NGFGSRRDEFVGVN
+46 NGFGSRRDEFTRVN
-60 HPVYARAISI
+60 HPIYARAISI
-70 RHADDDEPLVLMT
+70 RHSGDSEPLVLMT
-83 VDVLGIT
+83 VEVLGIT
-90 AEHRAE
+90 ADHRAD
-96 LVKRLQ
+96 LVKRLK
-102 GKVTSERLAITA
+102 GKVSSERLAVTA

-125 ANPTLFGVPIPDEH
+125 ANPTLFGVPIPDDH
-139 LKHIDAYTATYL
+139 LKHIEAYTATYL
-151 DKLEQAALTALK
+151 DKLEQAAVEALK

-195 PVLVVKDAKTATVRA
+195 PVLVVKDAKTAAVKA

-219 TSLTHNKISG
+219 TSLTHNSISG
-229 DWAGYAAAGIGQAFP
+229 DWAGYAAAGIGKLFP

-272 IVRGRMIVDEVKR
+272 RVRGHMIADEVKR

-290 LAPIHGKPVCT
+290 LAPIQGKPVCT

-345 ITSIDYPIQ
+345 MTSIDYPIQ
-354 TWAFGESLAMVHL
+354 SWAFGESLAMVHL

-375 GLRLKGELDR
+375 GIRLKAELDR
-385 SRVWV
+385 SRVWI
-390 TGYANNNPC
+390 TAYANNNPC

-417 MVYYDVPTMF
+417 MIYYDVPSTF
-427 KPGLEEPIVK
+427 KPGLEEPIVH

-450 DASKLGGTKPFSPQ
+450 DGKKLGGTQPLSPQ
-464 QSLATLRVGAKMT
+464 QSLKATRVGTKLT

-502 VAEMLDYPSGKSGK
+502 VTEMLDYPCGKTGQ
-516 FEPGGRVRVLE
+516 FEPGGRVRFLE
-527 DTNGDGTFDTATTF
+527 DTNGNGTFDTATTF
-541 LDGLPFPTGVLP
+541 LDNLPFPTGALP
-553 YRTGVLVCAAP
+553 WRKGVLVCAAP
-564 DILYAEDTNADGKAD
+564 DILYAEDADGDGKAD
-579 KVTKLFS
+579 KVEKLFS
-586 GFGTGNY
+586 GFGSENY
-593 QARVNGLAYGLDGWV
+593 QGRVNGLAYGLDGWV
-608 YGSCGLFGGEI
+608 YGSCGLFGGTI
-619 TSSKTGKKLALGD
+619 TSSKTGQKLGLGN
-632 RDFRINPDSGEIEPA
+632 RDFRIKPDTGEIEPA
-647 AGRTQQGRVRN
+647 VGRTQQGRVRN

-685 PFVPPPNPVVNL
+685 PFVAPPNPTVNL

-707 APQLFNLSGA
+707 APQLFNLSGV

-729 YRDAKLGAEF
+729 YRDTALGANF
-739 TGNVFTCEPVN
+739 TGNLFTCEPVN
-750 LVVTRRVLKAN
+750 LCVTRRVLKPN
-761 GSTFTAERAA
+761 GSTFTAERAD
-771 AETDKEF
+771 AEADKEF

-819 LAKVDA
+819 LAKVDP
-825 RAGAGLGRIYRVRPE
+825 RAGAGLGRIYRVRAE
-840 GDKPKAWPRLDKM
+840 GEAPKAWPRLDKM

-879 KGDNKAALPLLKK
+879 KDDRASVPLLVKLLDA
-892 MVTESKRPEARLH
+892 KRPETRLH
-905 ALVTIDRLGESISDV
+905 ALTVLGRFYEEIDGHITT
-920 AKAALADPHSG
+920 ALTDSHPG
-931 VRRQAVRLA
+931 VRKNAVRIA
-940 EELAYID
+940 EAWSHSSAKFCEK
-947 VNICAAVCK
+947 VMT
-956 LADDTDPLVRL
+956 LADDPDPQVRL
-967 EVACAIATMRNE
+967 QLAFTLAAVPHKEAG
-979 LIAETLAK
+979 ETLARM
-987 LAVKDANDP
+987 AVKDAKDP
-996 YIIAAVVGSL
+996 YITVALVSSL
-1006 NRSTFS
+1006 NPTTFP
-1012 DFIARPELKELAA
+1012 DFMRRPEVTQLTA

-1030 KLITTAVGLS
+1030 KLITTAVGLG

-1046 VLLARVTTASD
+1046 VLLAKVTTVD
-1057 GKYAAWQFVAA
+1057 GGRYAAWQFTAA

-1078 AKGKEPPAD
+1078 ANGKGPPAE
-1087 VVAMFAVAR
+1087 VVKMFISAR
-1096 TVATDAKAT
+1096 TLATDATAAA
-1105 DDVRAAAVRLLGR
+1105 DLRAAAVRLLGR
-1118 EKAKLADDIA
+1118 EKAKLVDDIA
-1128 TLSTLLGAKTPA
+1128 TLATLLGAKTPA

-1146 VVSLARTADDKAAE
+1146 VFSLARATDDKAAE
-1160 ALMKGWGGYTPT
+1160 ALMKGWGGYTPA
-1172 VQGQVIS
+1172 VQSQVMS

-1185 AWVPKVLENLGNG
+1185 AWVPKVLESLAAG

-1203 AVSPGTRQALLTSPD
+1203 AVSPGTRQALLASSDPEVK
-1218 AKVRSLAEKAFA
+1218 ALAERAFA
-1230 GGVNADRAK
+1230 GVSNADRVK
-1239 VIAQYQQQLPKA
+1239 QIANYTGAMPKA

-1262 KTCAACHKLDG
+1262 KTCAPCHKLDG

-1288 SPEYMLAEILDPNR
+1288 SPEYLLTEILDPNR
-1302 NLDNRYLEYV
+1302 NIDTRYLEYV

-1319 TLNGLLANESA
+1319 TLTGLLASETA

-1335 RQADGKEVTV
+1335 RQADGKEVTL
-1345 LRADFDGFK
+1345 LRADFDSFMT
-1354 SLGRSLMPEGLEKD
+1354 SGRSLMPDGLEKD
-1368 VPPAAMADLIAYLTH
+1368 VPATAMIDLLSYLTSS
-1383 AQAPPKKL
+1383 QMPPKKL
-1391 PGNTPAVVKPTDNRL
+1391 QGNTPAVVKMAGERAV
-1406 SLPASAA
+1406 LPASAA
-1413 EIRGDAI
+1413 EVRGTSL
-1420 TFETDFGNI
+1420 TFEPEFGNL
-1429 GFWHGAKDHAT
+1429 GMWHGAKDQAA

-1457 ACDDSSAGNPIAFDG
+1457 ACDDPSAGNPIALDG
-1472 GEPVIRSKV
+1472 GEPTIRSKV

-1494 LGTFKLPAGESKL
+1494 LGTFKLPAGEVKL
-1507 VMRPDADAV
+1507 VVRPDSDAL

-1533 KPDTVEVKPT
+1533 KPDTVEVKPKPT
-1543 PGGPESDKPTDIAK
+1543 EPGSDKPADIARF
-1557 YLLDDTKPAAD
+1557 LLDERTPAAD
-1568 RQAVIAKHPDKA
+1568 RQAAVTKHLGKA
-1580 AAILKAMAAT
+1580 AAILKEMAAT

-1614 NADELKAILDVS
+1614 DADELRAILDVS
-1626 LPKKGE
+1626 LPKQGE

-1640 VVGGGVVNGIS
+1640 VVGGGVVNGLS
-1651 LNDAWPGPRVLELI
+1651 MEHGWPGPRVAELI
-1665 GKDMGLTERWNATLE
+1665 GKDAGLKERWD
-1680 AAVAMADDQAV
+1680 AALDAAEKMADDTAT
-1691 RTSVR
+1691 RNAVR

-1708 KASGEQ
+1708 GVSGQQ
-1714 LTKYLAKGTD
+1714 LTKYLSKGTE

-1744 AALVGALSHL
+1744 AALVEALGHL
-1754 TGTNRELALKGL
+1754 TGMNRELALKGL
-1766 LRNDDRANALLD
+1766 LRTDDRANALLD
-1778 AVEKGGVK
+1778 AVEKGAVK
-1786 AAALGDATTKALLAS
+1786 KEALGDGTINALLAS
-1801 KSAKV
+1801 KSPKV
-1806 KERAEKVLKK
+1806 KDRAEKVLR